1 MICKHIKFDRYAER
15 LNADG
20 RCDIWNWHCDKQLQ
34 SICKV
39 LRDERAEQNIQIHEL
54 KLELEFCDEV
64 ESGVKP
70 FEIRF
75 NDRNYKKS
83 DLIRYIPVLNGNPTK
98 HTISNNTYEIT
109 YVLSGY
115 GLMEGYVAFGQ
126 KELKEILKETK
137 ENE

>member
-1 MICKHIKFDRYAER
+1 MLIHLTTDRATAKGEERMICKHIKFDRYAER

-20 RCDIWNWHCDKQLQ
+20 RCDIWNWHCGKQLQ

-64 ESGVKP
+64 ERGVKP

-75 NDRNYKKS
+75 NDRNYKKLS
-83 DLIRYIPVLNGNPTK
+83 NPTILECK
-98 HTISNNTYEIT
+98 YFYKIIQCNAIT
-109 YVLSGY
+109 P
-115 GLMEGYVAFGQ
+115 F
-126 KELKEILKETK
+126 
-137 ENE
+137 